1 MKILKFYTD
10 FCSPCRTLTT
20 MLDHFNF
27 PITAV
32 NIQLEPEMAL
42 KYNVRKVPT
51 LVFIDDEENELTR
64 ETGLI
69 SGDEV
74 NKIIHGLQRDF
85 KDKQAT

>member
-1 MKILKFYTD
+1 MKILKFYAD

-20 MLDHFNF
+20 ILDSFNF

-42 KYNVRKVPT
+42 KYGVRKIPT
-51 LVFIDDEENELTR
+51 LVFIDDEGNELAR
-64 ETGLI
+64 ESGLV

-74 NKIIHGLQRDF
+74 NKIIHGLQRDS
-85 KDKQAT
+85 KDKQTT